1 MDVQLRWVSRTQWS
15 YHAILNIKSKI
26 FQYPNIFL
34 EFKGLDTI
42 SRVYLDDQ
50 LLGRSSNQFRTYSF
64 DVTNKLRSN
73 STLRLTFESP
83 VRYAKHQFNHYKNRF
98 KVEIPPSCP
107 VDVQNGDCHV
117 NFIRKT
123 QSSFSWDWGPSFPT
137 VGIYKDVNL
146 VYFGALHVHGIHP
159 LVKVKGD
166 SFFISMIVSYQCSFL
181 QNGDYNFVVLIP
193 ELNITVRIDTELE
206 CSNNKHKTLEY
217 EFAVTAQPELWYPN
231 GYGEAKLY
239 DLTLIVNYKNLKGWT
254 KKSITTRI
262 GFKNVT
268 LNTNYVDRKKPSFG
282 RNFFFVVNSI
292 PIFLKGANYIPV
304 SVFPSDFSLSTLR
317 FYFHSIVNANMNTIR
332 IWGGGE
338 WPSDEFFELANQNGI
353 LVFHDLMFAC
363 ALYPT
368 NPEFLHNVNQEIEE
382 QILRIR
388 RHPSLLIYSGN
399 NELELGIRGKWWFGF
414 NYSTS
419 TMISDYTKLMSNVL
433 ETTKRV
439 DPTTPIIRSSPSNA
453 LVNSTVDALPNSP
466 LYGDVHFYNE
476 LINLWKINKFPIPR
490 CATEFGVP
498 SFPLRSTMIRYIP
511 ETEWS
516 YGSRLMNS
524 RNHHPLGVATLLLMT
539 SEHFE
544 IPRRKNVIDMDN
556 FAYITQLHQAIALR
570 TETEHYRRYRSS
582 LTADGFG
589 NTMCALYWQLN
600 DVWAAPTW
608 SSIDFDHRWKA
619 AHYHA
624 RHMFSPVLISLY
636 TDETHTTQIF
646 IVSDRT
652 RIIRGASVRLR
663 MMTLG
668 QKFDPIFSPKHN
680 TRYRTFKVDK
690 SELLGYTTFKRRNLL
705 LNRRPLRFE
714 RSIDQ
719 QQFVAI

>member
-1 MDVQLRWVSRTQWS
+1 
-15 YHAILNIKSKI
+15 
-26 FQYPNIFL
+26 
-34 EFKGLDTI
+34 
-42 SRVYLDDQ
+42 
-50 LLGRSSNQFRTYSF
+50 
-64 DVTNKLRSN
+64 
-73 STLRLTFESP
+73 
-83 VRYAKHQFNHYKNRF
+83 
-98 KVEIPPSCP
+98 
-107 VDVQNGDCHV
+107 
-117 NFIRKT
+117 
-123 QSSFSWDWGPSFPT
+123 
-137 VGIYKDVNL
+137 
-146 VYFGALHVHGIHP
+146 
-159 LVKVKGD
+159 
-166 SFFISMIVSYQCSFL
+166 MIVSYQCSFL

-668 QKFDPIFSPKHN
+668 QKFDPIFSQNITLDIAPLKSTKVNYSDIRRSNAETFFLTADLYDSKGRLISNSLLPFEKLYDTKRFGTATLQSLKHVKPN
-680 TRYRTFKVDK
+680 VFKIAIIATDVVPFVWLDLNMTRILKREKNVKDFHYYFSDNAFYITRSMVEIELYTFDVMNITI
-690 SELLGYTTFKRRNLL
+690 ELEDIKLCWIY
-705 LNRRPLRFE
+705 E
-714 RSIDQ
+714 C
-719 QQFVAI
+719 